1 MANNDKKFDKYSK
14 LINKVYLDDET
25 IKNNE
30 KLKLIQDKISTNINN
45 LDKMFVGKDNTILGL
60 ADKLQSISKSK
71 DKKNISNIANSK
83 NKQVKDILDLIEKPE
98 NSTIREIFYSE
109 RYRIDKYKSYEQ
121 IYELIPELA
130 DCADTMAANIISPD
144 DLSRDN
150 IFIKVKSYNED
161 DIKAKLIKARIEDL
175 LEAFKINETIVDKIS
190 QTLVKGDLFVAIIDI
205 NKKLEGYLKESSYL
219 YKREQDEEI
228 NTSTIY
234 LNESSKD
241 LIKNFDKTFASDNI
255 KFVEN
260 VINNKFIVNLN
271 NTNIVDEYVSLNE
284 EYKFLNEK
292 DNTIEKTKEDKDKKN
307 AETKLILK
315 ELNPNRTIKVM
326 SGTSILGYY
335 YIEYGTD
342 DNIYANNT
350 PYNDVRQD
358 GLFSSFF
365 QKSSDEQKMDS
376 RKKIK
381 FVSDTIVKSLSD
393 KLNKKFIT
401 NNPEFKE
408 LIYNLMQDKDFL
420 EKKYI
425 INFFT
430 EKDVIH
436 FKLGGGIYGKSI
448 FEKSLFLVKLYLP
461 TLMAAIM
468 KKIVRGSDEKM
479 IYVETGLDENH
490 EGVITSFIKDY
501 RLKNINLDSFANIT
515 TSMDIVTAFKDTV
528 VPVVDGQKP
537 FEIETIQGDDSPV
550 ETEFL
555 QYLKR
560 SMVGGTGVPEAYLNS
575 RTDMEFAKQMSMQN
589 ANFIRKI
596 IPWQQALGRSFT
608 ELVLNLYNRIYTE
621 EILTF
626 NDVELYFPRP
636 SSLNNENMNSNIS
649 NVQTKVEFIV
659 NGLISSED
667 LNRQQI
673 MKGKLYKEFTP
684 QIDWTKVEELQEEME
699 IELKRKELDDKVNN
713 PSGGVDD
720 MAAGN
725 EDMNY

>member
-30 KLKLIQDKISTNINN
+30 KLKQLQDKISKNVSE
-45 LDKMFVGKDNTILGL
+45 LDKMFVGKDNTLLGL
-60 ADKLQSISKSK
+60 ADKLQSINRSK
-71 DKKNISNIANSK
+71 DKKNNINLNNK
-83 NKQVKDILDLIEKPE
+83 NKQFKDVIELIEKPE
-98 NSTIREIFYSE
+98 NNTIRELFYAE
-109 RYRIDKYKSYEQ
+109 RSRIDKYKSFEQ

-130 DCADTMAANIISPD
+130 ECADTMTANIISPD
-144 DLSRDN
+144 DLSSDN

-161 DIKAKLIKARIEDL
+161 DIKCKLIKARIEDL
-175 LEAFKINETIVDKIS
+175 LEVYKISETMVDKINK
-190 QTLVKGDLFVAIIDI
+190 TIIKGDLFVAIIDI
-205 NKKLEGYLKESSYL
+205 NKKLEGYLKESYL
-219 YKREQDEEI
+219 YKKEQDEEI
-228 NTSTIY
+228 NTSTVY
-234 LNESSKD
+234 LDENSKN
-241 LIKNFDKTFASDNI
+241 LITNYNKDYANDNI

-260 VINNKFIVNLN
+260 IVNNKFIINLN
-271 NTNIVDEYVSLNE
+271 NTNIVNDYISLNE
-284 EYKFLNEK
+284 EFKLLNEK
-292 DNTIEKTKEDKDKKN
+292 EDNTKHKETNKEKEDI
-307 AETKLILK
+307 KLILK

-335 YIEYGTD
+335 YIEYGQD
-342 DNIYANNT
+342 DNIYINNI
-350 PYNDVRQD
+350 PYNDLRQD
-358 GLFSSFF
+358 GLFSSFY
-365 QKSSDEQKMDS
+365 QKSVDEQKMDN

-381 FVSDTIVKSLSD
+381 FVSDTIVKSLGD

-430 EKDVIH
+430 EKDVVH
-436 FKLGGGIYGKSI
+436 FKSGGGIYGKSI
-448 FEKSLFLVKLYLP
+448 FDKSIFFTKLYLP
-461 TLMAAIM
+461 TLIASVL

-490 EGVITSFIKDY
+490 EGVVTSFIKDY
-501 RLKNINLDSFANIT
+501 RMKNINLDSFANIT
-515 TSMDIVTAFKDTV
+515 TSMDIPTAFKDTV

-537 FEIETIQGDDSPV
+537 FEIETIQGDDTPV

-560 SMVGGTGVPEAYLNS
+560 SAVGGTGVPEAILNS
-575 RTDMEFAKQMSMQN
+575 RTDIEFSKALSMQN

-596 IPWQQALGRSFT
+596 IPWQQALGRCFT

-626 NDVELYFPRP
+626 NDVELYFPKP
-636 SSLNNENMNSNIS
+636 SSLNNETMNTNIS
-649 NVQTKVEFIV
+649 NVQTKVDFIV
-659 NGLISSED
+659 NGLISAED
-667 LNRQQI
+667 TNRQQI
-673 MKGKLYKEFTP
+673 MKGKLYKEYTP
-684 QIDWTKVEELQEEME
+684 QIDWTKIEELKEEME

-713 PSGGVDD
+713 PTDSGVDD
-720 MAAGN
+720 MATGG

>member
-205 NKKLEGYLKESSYL
+205 NKKLEGYLKESYL
-219 YKREQDEEI
+219 HRREQDEEI
-228 NTSTIY
+228 NTSTVY

-260 VINNKFIVNLN
+260 VISNKFIVNLN
-271 NTNIVDEYVSLNE
+271 NTNIIDEYVSLNE

-292 DNTIEKTKEDKDKKN
+292 DTTEEKTKDDKDKKN
-307 AETKLILK
+307 DETKLILK
-315 ELNPNRTIKVM
+315 ELNSNRTIKVM

-448 FEKSLFLVKLYLP
+448 FEKCLFLVKLYLP

-596 IPWQQALGRSFT
+596 IPWQQALGRGFT

-636 SSLNNENMNSNIS
+636 SSLNNETTNNNIS
-649 NVQTKVEFIV
+649 NVQAITDFIV
-659 NGLISSED
+659 NGMISQDD
-667 LNRQQI
+667 LVRQQI
-673 MKGKLYKEFTP
+673 MKGKINRKYMP
-684 QIDWTKVEELQEEME
+684 QVDWKDIDDMEEEME
-699 IELKRKELDDKVNN
+699 IELKRKELEDKVNA
-713 PSGGVDD
+713 PSGGVEDV
-720 MAAGN
+720 AAGG

>member
-1 MANNDKKFDKYSK
+1 MAKNDTKYDKYSK

-30 KLKLIQDKISTNINN
+30 KLKQIQDKINTNINE

-60 ADKLQSISKSK
+60 ADKL
-71 DKKNISNIANSK
+71 KNISKEKKDKNSTNSRNK
-83 NKQVKDILDLIEKPE
+83 NMKDLLDMIEKPE
-98 NSTIREIFYSE
+98 NSTIKELFYSE
-109 RYRIDKYKSYEQ
+109 KYRIDKYRSFEQ
-121 IYELIPELA
+121 VYELIPELA

-144 DLSRDN
+144 DLSKDN
-150 IFIKVKSYNED
+150 IFIKVKSHKED
-161 DIKAKLIKARIEDL
+161 SVETKLIKARIEDI
-175 LEAFKINETIVDKIS
+175 LEAFKISETMVDRITK
-190 QTLVKGDLFVAIIDI
+190 TLIKGDLFIAVIDI
-205 NKKLEGYLKESSYL
+205 NKKLEGYLKESYL
-219 YKREQDEEI
+219 YKKEETNDI
-228 NTSTIY
+228 NTSTMY
-234 LNESSKD
+234 LSEGIKDIISSYSKD
-241 LIKNFDKTFASDNI
+241 TSIDNI

-260 VINNKFIVNLN
+260 IINNKFIVNLN
-271 NTNIVDEYVSLNE
+271 NTNIVDEYNTLYE

-292 DNTIEKTKEDKDKKN
+292 DETEDKKKDKDKKDEN
-307 AETKLILK
+307 TKLVLK
-315 ELNPNRTIKVM
+315 ELNPIRTIKVM

-335 YIEYGTD
+335 YIEYGVD
-342 DNIYANNT
+342 DNFYT
-350 PYNDVRQD
+350 SKDYNETRQD
-358 GLFSSFF
+358 GLFSSFYQRNNEEEKF
-365 QKSSDEQKMDS
+365 NS

-381 FVSDTIVKSLSD
+381 FVSDTIVKALSD

-401 NNPEFKE
+401 SNPEFKE

-430 EKDVIH
+430 EKEVVH
-436 FKLGGGIYGKSI
+436 LKLGGDTYGKSI
-448 FEKSLFLVKLYLP
+448 YDKSLMLVKLYLP
-461 TLMAAIM
+461 TLIASVL
-468 KKIVRGSDEKM
+468 KKVVRGSDEKF

-501 RLKNINLDSFANIT
+501 RMKNISLDSFSNIST
-515 TSMDIVTAFKDTV
+515 AMDIPTAFKDTV

-537 FEIETIQGDDSPV
+537 FEIETIQGDDTPV

-560 SMVGGTGVPEAYLNS
+560 GMIGGTGVPEAFLS
-575 RTDMEFAKQMSMQN
+575 LRTDAEFAKALSMQN

-596 IPWQQALGRSFT
+596 IPWQQSLGRGFT

-621 EILTF
+621 EILTY

-636 SSLNNENMNSNIS
+636 SSLNNETMNSNIS

-667 LNRQQI
+667 MNRQQI
-673 MKGKLYKEFTP
+673 MKGKLYKEYTP
-684 QIDWTKVEELQEEME
+684 QIDWTKIEELQEEME
-699 IELKRKELDDKVNN
+699 LELKRKELEDKVNT
-713 PSGGVDD
+713 PSGGVEDV
-720 MAAGN
+720 AGGD
-725 EDMNY
+725 DMNY